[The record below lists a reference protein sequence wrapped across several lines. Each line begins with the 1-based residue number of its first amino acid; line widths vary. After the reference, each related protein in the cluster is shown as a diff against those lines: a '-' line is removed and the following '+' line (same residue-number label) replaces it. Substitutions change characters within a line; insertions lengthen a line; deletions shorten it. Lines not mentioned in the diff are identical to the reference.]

1 MEYDLCNL
9 FGFTEDAVS
18 VNAGGGLTLLQ
29 KDKIESLKRKQ
40 KFGFLVAALSFLG
53 TAAMMLVVFYMST
66 RNAPGALREAL
77 PYVTGATTVFILI
90 AAVLMVAG
98 WIRARDVRFETVS
111 CVEGTPKLQ
120 KRSSRYGLSYIA
132 DIGGEKFY
140 LFTGEQYQAIS
151 QNSYWRV
158 FFVRNP
164 PVHTILSLEP
174 LG

>member
-66 RNAPGALREAL
+66 RNAPGA
-77 PYVTGATTVFILI
+77 FWK
-90 AAVLMVAG
+90 AV
-98 WIRARDVRFETVS
+98 S
-111 CVEGTPKLQ
+111 
-120 KRSSRYGLSYIA
+120 
-132 DIGGEKFY
+132 
-140 LFTGEQYQAIS
+140 
-151 QNSYWRV
+151 
-158 FFVRNP
+158 
-164 PVHTILSLEP
+164 
-174 LG
+174 